1 VGIYNMRLLSIGFL
15 ALHSATLV
23 FVNTGF
29 FHNADCPPSTTST
42 WNVLPQELL
51 LVLDRPIGHVGGEP
65 TRGDCIDLDVVWRPF
80 TGKVFGETYN
90 CTFACMVRGCLKDFC
105 RSAAK
110 PGYRGDIDD
119 FS

>member
-1 VGIYNMRLLSIGFL
+1 L
-15 ALHSATLV
+15 
-23 FVNTGF
+23 
-29 FHNADCPPSTTST
+29 
-42 WNVLPQELL
+42 WNVLQQELL